1 MVLPGPTSNA
11 AERPGNSNLNAF
23 GQGLGGTPALAGAEQ
38 FRTKVEQHLT
48 IATFP
53 IGNQRQVSGGVDH
66 LDQRPYRPLEKL
78 TVLTSTPQF
87 PDKTRRSLQQYDS
100 PPFSVLGG
108 KVFFTL
114 VYTSSPSTTRLRN

>member
-1 MVLPGPTSNA
+1 MVLPGPTSSA

-78 TVLTSTPQF
+78 ALLTSTVEF
-87 PDKTRRSLQQYDS
+87 PDKARRPLQQYTS
-100 PPFSVLGG
+100 PPLSLLWG
-108 KVFFTL
+108 KVFFTF
-114 VYTSSPSTTRLRN
+114 VYSSSPSTMRLRN